1 MLWLYCDEKL
11 RRAISEQGGDLRAPD
26 SAESGFLLDQVL
38 VQDAAWEFTHASAT
52 DGSRKNVEGTW
63 EVGRAAVMHNGS
75 QVFLVGGAMLEVE
88 GNFAQHSY
96 EAELEAMTDTAAAVR
111 EDVLRRSVGGGRWL
125 NITDSL
131 SGAQAGQSYHARSDS
146 ARSAC

>member
-1 MLWLYCDEKL
+1 MFNKC
-11 RRAISEQGGDLRAPD
+11 
-26 SAESGFLLDQVL
+26 
-38 VQDAAWEFTHASAT
+38 
-52 DGSRKNVEGTW
+52 KNVEGTW
-63 EVGRAAVMHNGS
+63 EVGRAAVMHNGT

-146 ARSAC
+146 ARSACYRFDRLGGLEVVQAGFETGVQMWVHSHRGKTALFRLRESRQF